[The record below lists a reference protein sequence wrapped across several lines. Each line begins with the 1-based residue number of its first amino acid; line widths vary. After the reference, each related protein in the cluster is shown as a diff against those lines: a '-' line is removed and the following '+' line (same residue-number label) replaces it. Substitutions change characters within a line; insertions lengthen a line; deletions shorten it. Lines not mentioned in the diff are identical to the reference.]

1 MENKKIIQWGAKLL
15 ICGTLLHGTAS
26 SALTLNEYL
35 EQVKS
40 GSSAY
45 KGSAEQSEG
54 AELKA
59 READLIFTPKLFAE
73 ARIGSDGKPGN
84 PKMYDE
90 VKSQYYS
97 LGVSQQFSFGLQTK
111 LYYDMS
117 RTEFEGLAPT
127 SPINP
132 QKYWDATPKLELA
145 MPLWGNGFGR
155 SAQANEEAV
164 RAQNMAEK
172 FSGQGQSLNILAGAE
187 AAYWKLAA
195 WQDVV
200 TIQEQAKQAAQNI
213 LDYVTKKRRMNLGE
227 DADVIQARAL
237 VEARTLELQ
246 VANNEKLEAQR
257 SFNKFLNREA
267 YAPVETLEKVNY
279 KALETLSIPEK
290 RPGSRADVE
299 ATNAQLAAAK
309 ASAVLTLER
318 NRPTLDVYAN
328 YSLNGRDEEFNE
340 ALKNAG
346 KTDQD
351 TGFVGI
357 RFSMPLNV
365 SAAGDAKAGAK
376 KAERAAELNRQYA
389 YYAQEQDWVNLTR
402 NLQDAR
408 DNLRL
413 LARIEDAQKAKLEA
427 ERTRLRQGRTTT
439 YQVLLF
445 EQDYS
450 QSALSKVKLAA
461 NILGLQ
467 AQIKLY
473 QASPEGG
480 N

>member
-1 MENKKIIQWGAKLL
+1 MEKNKIIQWGAKFL
-15 ICGTLLHGTAS
+15 ICGTLLHGAS
-26 SALTLNEYL
+26 ASALTLNEYL
-35 EQVKS
+35 DQVKGDS
-40 GSSAY
+40 TAY

-54 AELKA
+54 AQLKS

-73 ARIGSDGKPGN
+73 ARWGYDGKPGN

-111 LYYDMS
+111 LSYDLN
-117 RTEFEGLAPT
+117 RTQFEGLAPT

-132 QKYWDATPKLELA
+132 SKYWDATPKLELS
-145 MPLWGNGFGR
+145 MPLWANGFGR
-155 SAQANEEAV
+155 TAQANEEAL
-164 RAQNMAEK
+164 RAQNLAEK
-172 FSGQGQSLNILAGAE
+172 FSSQGQSLNILAGAE

-200 TIQEQAKQAAQNI
+200 TIQEQAKQAAQSI
-213 LDYVTKKRRMNLGE
+213 LDYVSRKKRMNLGE
-227 DADVIQARAL
+227 EADVLQARAL

-246 VANNEKLEAQR
+246 VAQNEYLEAQR
-257 SFNKFLNREA
+257 MFNKFLNREA
-267 YAPVETLEKVNY
+267 TAKVETLEKVNY
-279 KALETLSIPEK
+279 KSLEQLTIPGA

-299 ATNAQLAAAK
+299 ATNAQLAAAR
-309 ASAVLTLER
+309 ANAVITLER
-318 NRPTLDVYAN
+318 NRPSLDIYGNYAM
-328 YSLNGRDEEFNE
+328 NGRDEEYNE
-340 ALKNAG
+340 AMKESG

-351 TGFVGI
+351 TAFVGV
-357 RFSMPLNV
+357 RFSMPLNIG
-365 SAAGDAKAGAK
+365 AASDTKAGAR
-376 KAERAAELNRQYA
+376 KAERAAELNREYA
-389 YYAQEQDWVNLTR
+389 YYAQEIDWTNLTR

-413 LARIEDAQKAKLEA
+413 LSRIEDAQKAKLEN
-427 ERTRLRQGRTTT
+427 ERVRLRQGRTTT

-445 EQDYS
+445 EQDYTT
-450 QSALSKVKLAA
+450 SAISKVKSAA

-480 N
+480 K